1 MRSESD
7 ASDAPGGG
15 AWQPPRFPFEPVEIT
30 DEGRLG
36 AGEMAGRQEEI
47 SHRHDREAALAKRLY
62 LRASELHCLQERD
75 LGGGGGLAPRESPQI
90 LSGRLDSCA
99 GNQGGHRGNLLGA
112 EGSIHSAP
120 PTTAKAAG
128 HDVQSARHKRNP
140 RAEGRSA
147 VGAAAYRRGE
157 RMHDERSQET
167 FNYLGKKDVI
177 HSELAIPADAPGWV
191 RELHT
196 LHVTE
201 PTLAAEKLWNR
212 VEASEKRKDAQVAR
226 HIIMAVP
233 RELTEQ
239 QQVDLV
245 TATSGCNMQQV
256 HPRWT
261 DTPPPTEAQ
270 EALLQLA
277 SKLTKRMQVG
287 FCVRVCV
294 RVCECACVM
303 CVHVHGKRRCV

>member
-1 MRSESD
+1 MCLRSSRSCSRDATGSLRLDGPVGSAASGGGCAESFSSSAIGRRLQGGSCRLQVLPERVVLEPREPAAEVAEDADAGPSLGKKSGNFRSMRSESD

-120 PTTAKAAG
+120 PLQPKRQATTFKAPDTNGIQERRVGAP
-128 HDVQSARHKRNP
+128 SARP
-140 RAEGRSA
+140 
-147 VGAAAYRRGE
+147 
-157 RMHDERSQET
+157 
-167 FNYLGKKDVI
+167 
-177 HSELAIPADAPGWV
+177 
-191 RELHT
+191 
-196 LHVTE
+196 
-201 PTLAAEKLWNR
+201 PTG
-212 VEASEKRKDAQVAR
+212 VASGC
-226 HIIMAVP
+226 
-233 RELTEQ
+233 T
-239 QQVDLV
+239 
-245 TATSGCNMQQV
+245 TSGLKK
-256 HPRWT
+256 PST
-261 DTPPPTEAQ
+261 ISA
-270 EALLQLA
+270 
-277 SKLTKRMQVG
+277 
-287 FCVRVCV
+287 
-294 RVCECACVM
+294 
-303 CVHVHGKRRCV
+303 RRT